1 MTRAVNQTSAAAE
14 TDAIKAVIHTEFE
27 RSLVLHP
34 RLKYETRRESD
45 AKIVISLFDKQG
57 LLNSGLKPSI

>member
-1 MTRAVNQTSAAAE
+1 MTRVANQTSAAAE

-27 RSLVLHP
+27 RSLVSYP
-34 RLKYETRRESD
+34 RLKYEMRKESD
-45 AKIVISLFDKQG
+45 AKIAISLSDKQG

>member
-1 MTRAVNQTSAAAE
+1 MTRAMSQTAAAAE

-45 AKIVISLFDKQG
+45 AKIAISLLDKEG
-57 LLNSGLKPSI
+57 LLNSGLKTSI